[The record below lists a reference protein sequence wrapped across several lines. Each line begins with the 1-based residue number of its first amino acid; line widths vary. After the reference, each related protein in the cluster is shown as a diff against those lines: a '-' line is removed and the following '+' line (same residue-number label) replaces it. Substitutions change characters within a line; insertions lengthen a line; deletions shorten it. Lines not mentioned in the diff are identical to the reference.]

1 MLGEHEYTDTS
12 ETEHLRMDVSQIN
25 NHPDYD
31 SSTTDYDFAMLKFAT
46 AVDFASYPH
55 IRPACL
61 PSDDSNT
68 YAGETATVTGWGTT
82 SSGGSVSSSLREAFK
97 IPTINNIS

>member
-1 MLGEHEYTDTS
+1 MN
-12 ETEHLRMDVSQIN
+12 VAAIN

-31 SSTTDYDFAMLKFAT
+31 DWTLDFDFSMVQLKT

-61 PSDDSNT
+61 PTDTTNDF
-68 YAGETATVTGWGTT
+68 AAQVATVTGWGTLQEGGGL
-82 SSGGSVSSSLREAFK
+82 SSTLQEVDL
-97 IPTINNIS
+97 NILTNDQCK